1 MAKPSRTKTHALRSG
16 GSGIR
21 VSVCGMVAVHCGPE
35 VTCALCIR
43 ELRSLDRVGA
53 ATLVVADTGGT
64 EWDET
69 LAPIAEAEVPGRVEH
84 AYRWTSELA
93 ALETWAR
100 TRMDGYSAKSLH
112 AVTEALGRDGC
123 RVQDG
128 GRSEPKALR
137 QADDVAEV
145 ERVLRHVFGT
155 LAWEGLLDA
164 NLALTAL
171 LWRFVA
177 SGWAPVRKRGDVRL
191 EAVQM
196 TPEAIAERLD
206 MPDVTARIVKRTT
219 DRARRL
225 VRVELVARGLVRPRR
240 RPGADAGVVAW
251 EREQEAVRER
261 RAAMEA
267 RR

>member
-1 MAKPSRTKTHALRSG
+1 MSRPSRTKTHALRSG
-16 GSGIR
+16 NGQIP
-21 VSVCGMVAVHCGPE
+21 VSLCGMVAVHCGPD
-35 VTCALCIR
+35 VTCAMCLR
-43 ELRSLDRVGA
+43 ELASLDRVGA
-53 ATLVVADTGGT
+53 AALVVADHGGT
-64 EWDET
+64 EWDAS
-69 LAPIAEAEVPGRVEH
+69 LAPIAEAEVPGRVEY
-84 AYRWTSELA
+84 AYRWTSEVA
-93 ALETWAR
+93 ALETWVR
-100 TRMDGYSAKSLH
+100 TRLDGYSAKSLH

-128 GRSEPKALR
+128 GPGEPKAMR

-145 ERVLRHVFGT
+145 ERVLRHVFGV
-155 LAWEGLLDA
+155 LPWEGLLDA
-164 NLALTAL
+164 NLALRAL
-171 LWRFVA
+171 VWRFVA
-177 SGWAPVRKRGDVRL
+177 SGWAPVKRRSDVRM

-196 TPEAIAERLD
+196 TPEAIAERLAL
-206 MPDVTARIVKRTT
+206 PDVTARVVKRTT

-240 RPGADAGVVAW
+240 RPGTEAGVVAW

>member
-1 MAKPSRTKTHALRSG
+1 MKKPSGTKTHALRAG
-16 GSGIR
+16 NGHIP
-21 VSVCGMVAVHCGPE
+21 VSLCGMVAVHCGPE
-35 VTCALCIR
+35 VTCVLCLR

-53 ATLVVADTGGT
+53 APLVVAASGGT
-64 EWDET
+64 EWDEGF
-69 LAPIAEAEVPGRVEH
+69 AAIAEAEVPGRVEH

-128 GRSEPKALR
+128 GAGEPKAMR

-145 ERVLRHVFGT
+145 ERVLRHVFGK

-164 NLALTAL
+164 DMALRAM

-196 TPEAIAERLD
+196 TPESIAERLD
-206 MPDVTARIVKRTT
+206 MPDVTARIVKRAT

-225 VRVELVARGLVRPRR
+225 VRVELVSRGLVRPRR
-240 RPGADAGVVAW
+240 RPGTDAGVVAW